1 MRISD
6 WSSDVCSSD
15 LGSES
20 TTVTLT
26 LSAAL
31 PEGATLSSTGGTVTA
46 TANPLVFTITGN
58 FEATIDGLQVTLPG
72 GFDGTISGTITTESR
87 EANTPPAMVAGS
99 GNEPDTT
106 DNEWTD
112 SVDFT
117 VRIAGGEVVPT
128 TALALAN
135 AAAAIKEASETNA

>member
-15 LGSES
+15 LLGADGAASGDEAVGEQTVSLGLGSSVVNPFGLNGGGDDTDGSES

-46 TANPLVFTITGN
+46 QANPLVFTITGN

-72 GFDGTISGTITTESR
+72 GFDGTISGTITTESSERGR
-87 EANTPPAMVAGS
+87 EH
-99 GNEPDTT
+99 D
-106 DNEWTD
+106 
-112 SVDFT
+112 
-117 VRIAGGEVVPT
+117 
-128 TALALAN
+128 
-135 AAAAIKEASETNA
+135 

>member
-58 FEATIDGLQVTLPG
+58 FEATIDGLQVKLQG
-72 GFDGTISGTITTESR
+72 GFDGTIAAIGRASSR
-87 EANTPPAMVAGS
+87 ERVRQHVSSSVVA
-99 GNEPDTT
+99 
-106 DNEWTD
+106 
-112 SVDFT
+112 
-117 VRIAGGEVVPT
+117 
-128 TALALAN
+128 
-135 AAAAIKEASETNA
+135 